1 MLSGVYVYAHDAV
14 DITTTG
20 LVGDLMPTKCL
31 FEEEKNGKSVLTM
44 SLQYDKWGK
53 WKAVKNG
60 NYIKAMVPVRV
71 PPKIVNNKYAE
82 RVATYQVKKGLSKDV
97 TLYTSCG
104 VADKTYPNP
113 ESFRLNYTIDSTAI
127 VKPVKVKRYLKAGSE
142 VQVLEE
148 KSDGRCKV
156 YNKAYGTGW
165 TFMDN
170 LELVKTSTIKQR
182 LDGVEAVSDTVK
194 FQYQLFQVEHVEQT
208 LRGMNV
214 TANHV
219 FYELAKNFTN
229 YENAA
234 DMEAFVTINGVMEN
248 MVTPDARFTI
258 LTDCEDSAGAVD
270 YRQTNVAQAFLD
282 PENGICAK
290 YGLSLIRDNYDAY
303 ALKDVG
309 TDRGFVVEYARNM
322 LGVECNE
329 DITETITRLVP
340 YGSDKN
346 GNPVYLDSM
355 YINSEYIDDYAFP
368 RIAYLDCSDSATES
382 DTMTLAQVKAEL
394 KRRAEE
400 EFANGIDKPK
410 LSMTVQ
416 FIPLGDTEEYKQY
429 RDLDKVFLFDR
440 ITIKDSVR
448 MYDYSAEVV
457 GMVYNV
463 LTRRMESCTIG
474 SLQKSSGVRKVAVWQ
489 VPTID
494 GGNIRLK
501 SLHAGAF
508 ADGSIPTAALKDGAV
523 TVDKIAAGALS
534 ADLIEAGSITTDKL
548 AAGSVTADKIASG
561 TIAAIGIDAGSITT
575 DKLAAGA
582 VTADK
587 IAAGTIEA
595 IGISA
600 GSITTDKL
608 AAGAVTADKIK
619 TGTITAD
626 SGIIANGAI
635 GTTQIADG
643 SITDAKIVTLTAS
656 KITSGTID
664 AAEVN
669 VVNLRADNITTGTI
683 NGKVIPELGSDKIKD
698 GAISGVKIVNGAV
711 VADKIAEGAVTAA
724 KIVSS
729 AVTTDKLAANAVTA
743 NKILAGAITTDKLDA
758 NAVTAEK
765 IKANTITANKLAS
778 DVGSSLDLSSNK
790 AITALVRDVGTI
802 ATTFVQ
808 YETPTGVKVGDLWV
822 NTGVSVWADLKG
834 STWQKIGQQK
844 WGAYLNSTPVTRVWD
859 GSKWQIL
866 ADQAVV
872 NEQYTLIQQNTDKI
886 GLMATKT
893 ELSSVEKRVS
903 TAEEKITPA
912 AITSTVTSST
922 QYKNDLAGKA
932 STGDLSALESRVS
945 TAENKIT
952 SDAITNTVTSST
964 KYKNDLA
971 GKASTV
977 DVNDLESRVSTAE
990 SKITPSAIT
999 NTVRSSTQYQNDL
1012 GSKVNQT
1019 VFDQTTTSITAQIQ
1033 TVDKKASATP
1043 TKVTNTALT
1052 LDSNGIDM
1060 QGGQINIRAGSA
1072 LTVDAPNFNL
1082 DASGNAVMKNAS
1094 VSGNLTNNGIAVLTA
1109 KNLVVSSTQPTS
1121 PAPGMVWVKPV
1132 GSVAATFLYNNTS
1145 VQSFKNFETAHTL
1158 TNAGTAT
1165 TASGSYTYNV
1175 KIPYKVTGN
1184 VSATRYLTMM
1194 VGNTA
1199 IFTDVA
1205 LEKTAGTYVLD
1216 LSGNLSAWLGNA
1228 SSLSFTLNLH
1238 YKTGDDGTLHNV
1250 HRVDVGAI
1258 DLKLYAKTNASS
1270 GWSSTEVQ
1278 VYNG

>member
-31 FEEEKNGKSVLTM
+31 FEEEKNGKSVLTL
-44 SLQYDKWGK
+44 SLQYDEWGK

-97 TLYTSCG
+97 TLYVSCG
-104 VADKTYPNP
+104 IADKTSIGSEN
-113 ESFRLNYTIDSTAI
+113 FRMHYVKDSGGG
-127 VKPVKVKRYLKAGSE
+127 KYPVKTKKYLKAGSE

-156 YNKAYGTGW
+156 YNKDFGTGW
-165 TFMDN
+165 TFIDN

-182 LDGVEAVSDTVK
+182 IDGVEAVSDTVK
-194 FQYQLFQVEHVEQT
+194 LQYQLFQVEHVEQT

-219 FYELAKNFTN
+219 FYELSKNFTN

-234 DMEAFVTINGVMEN
+234 DMEAFVTINGVMDS

-290 YGLSLIRDNYDAY
+290 YGLSLIRDNYEAY

-322 LGVECNE
+322 LGVECVE
-329 DITETITRLVP
+329 DISDTITRLVP
-340 YGSDKN
+340 YGADKD
-346 GNPVYLDSM
+346 GNPVYLDEM
-355 YINSEYIDDYAFP
+355 YIDSEHIGDYAFP

-382 DTMTLAQVKAEL
+382 DTMTIAQVKAEL
-394 KRRAEE
+394 RRRAEE
-400 EFANGIDKPK
+400 EFANGTDKPN

-416 FIPLGDTEEYKQY
+416 FIPLGDTEEYRQY

-440 ITIKDSVR
+440 ITVKDSVR

-508 ADGSIPTAALKDGAV
+508 ADGSIPTTALKDGAV

-534 ADLIEAGSITTDKL
+534 ADLITAGSITTDKL
-548 AAGSVTADKIASG
+548 AAGAVTADKIDAG
-561 TIAAIGIDAGSITT
+561 AIAAIGISAGSITT

-608 AAGAVTADKIK
+608 DAGAVTADKIAAN
-619 TGTITAD
+619 TITAD
-626 SGIIANGAI
+626 SGIIADSAI

-643 SITDAKIVTLTAS
+643 SITDAKIVSLTAS
-656 KITSGTID
+656 KITAGTID

-683 NGKVIPELGSDKIKD
+683 NGQVIPELGSDKIKD
-698 GAISGVKIVNGAV
+698 GAISGVKIYNG
-711 VADKIAEGAVTAA
+711 
-724 KIVSS
+724 
-729 AVTTDKLAANAVTA
+729 AVTTDKIDDGAVTSAKVVANAITAEKIATNAVTA

-758 NAVTAEK
+758 NAVTADK

-790 AITALVRDVGTI
+790 AITTLVKDVGGK
-802 ATTFVQ
+802 AVTFTQ
-808 YETPTGVKVGDLWV
+808 YNTPAGYKTGDIWV
-822 NTGVSVWADLKG
+822 NTGNTRWEDISGGTWADV
-834 STWQKIGQQK
+834 SASK
-844 WGAYLNSTPVTRVWD
+844 WGELYNKRHKTRVYNGKTWEV
-859 GSKWQIL
+859 L
-866 ADQAVV
+866 ADQGVV
-872 NEQYTLIQQNTDKI
+872 IDQETRINQTESKI
-886 GLMATKT
+886 SLMATKT
-893 ELSSVEKRVS
+893 DLDGKVSKTEYKQDAESINMRVQTVEQNS
-903 TAEEKITPA
+903 
-912 AITSTVTSST
+912 
-922 QYKNDLAGKA
+922 GKA
-932 STGDLSALESRVS
+932 ET
-945 TAENKIT
+945 
-952 SDAITNTVTSST
+952 
-964 KYKNDLA
+964 
-971 GKASTV
+971 
-977 DVNDLESRVSTAE
+977 
-990 SKITPSAIT
+990 
-999 NTVRSSTQYQNDL
+999 
-1012 GSKVNQT
+1012 
-1019 VFDQTTTSITAQIQ
+1019 
-1033 TVDKKASATP
+1033 
-1043 TKVTNTALT
+1043 VTNTAMT
-1052 LDSNGIDM
+1052 LDSTGIHM
-1060 QGGQINIRAGSA
+1060 KTGGTFTIDSQKFDINEKGQMSAADAIISGDLQVGGFEVWHKGDLVVSTATPPNPTNNMVWIKPDTSSVPAAGTWRHA
-1072 LTVDAPNFNL
+1072 QL
-1082 DASGNAVMKNAS
+1082 DARPFKSPVDLPLDGTSIGAAPSGSTYTYEVSIPIFHSFNSSEAYDCTVYLGATSGAQTINMGTQSISKQGSGVYKFTATSSTWLGNSATIYIRVVMSNNFYLS
-1094 VSGNLTNNGIAVLTA
+1094 VDSYSSISCVLTA
-1109 KNLVVSSTQPTS
+1109 KSSSAGAGWKNCT
-1121 PAPGMVWVKPV
+1121 
-1132 GSVAATFLYNNTS
+1132 
-1145 VQSFKNFETAHTL
+1145 VQ
-1158 TNAGTAT
+1158 
-1165 TASGSYTYNV
+1165 
-1175 KIPYKVTGN
+1175 
-1184 VSATRYLTMM
+1184 M
-1194 VGNTA
+1194 
-1199 IFTDVA
+1199 
-1205 LEKTAGTYVLD
+1205 YV
-1216 LSGNLSAWLGNA
+1216 
-1228 SSLSFTLNLH
+1228 
-1238 YKTGDDGTLHNV
+1238 
-1250 HRVDVGAI
+1250 
-1258 DLKLYAKTNASS
+1258 
-1270 GWSSTEVQ
+1270 Q
-1278 VYNG
+1278 

>member
-44 SLQYDKWGK
+44 TLQYDKWGK

-71 PPKIVNNKYAE
+71 PPKIVDNKYAE

-113 ESFRLNYTIDSTAI
+113 ESFRLNYTIDSTAV

-219 FYELAKNFTN
+219 FYELAKNYTN

-290 YGLSLIRDNYDAY
+290 YGLSLIRDNYEAY

-322 LGVECNE
+322 LGVECND

-340 YGSDKN
+340 YGSDKD

-355 YINSEYIDDYAFP
+355 YIDSEYIDDYAFP

-382 DTMTLAQVKAEL
+382 DSMTLAQVKAEL

-534 ADLIEAGSITTDKL
+534 ADLITAGSITTDKL

-561 TIAAIGIDAGSITT
+561 TIAAIGIEAGSITT

-600 GSITTDKL
+600 GSITTEKL

-619 TGTITAD
+619 TGTITAE

-643 SITDAKIVTLTAS
+643 SITDAKIVTMTAS

-669 VVNLRADNITTGTI
+669 VINLKADNITTGTI
-683 NGKVIPELGSDKIKD
+683 NGKVIPELGSDKIQD

-758 NAVTAEK
+758 NAVTADK
-765 IKANTITANKLAS
+765 IKAYTITANKLAS

-790 AITALVRDVGTI
+790 SITTLVKDVEGKSAIFT
-802 ATTFVQ
+802 Q
-808 YETPTGVKVGDLWV
+808 YNTPTGYNVGDIWV
-822 NTGVSVWADLKG
+822 NTGNTRWTDISGGTWADVSASKWGELYNNRHKTSVWNGNAWE
-834 STWQKIGQQK
+834 T
-844 WGAYLNSTPVTRVWD
+844 
-859 GSKWQIL
+859 L
-866 ADQAVV
+866 ADQGVIIDQETRI
-872 NEQYTLIQQNTDKI
+872 NQTESKI
-886 GLMATKT
+886 SLMATKT
-893 ELSSVEKRVS
+893 DLDDKVSKTEYKQDAESINMRVQTVEAKS
-903 TAEEKITPA
+903 
-912 AITSTVTSST
+912 
-922 QYKNDLAGKA
+922 GKA
-932 STGDLSALESRVS
+932 ET
-945 TAENKIT
+945 
-952 SDAITNTVTSST
+952 
-964 KYKNDLA
+964 
-971 GKASTV
+971 
-977 DVNDLESRVSTAE
+977 
-990 SKITPSAIT
+990 
-999 NTVRSSTQYQNDL
+999 
-1012 GSKVNQT
+1012 
-1019 VFDQTTTSITAQIQ
+1019 
-1033 TVDKKASATP
+1033 
-1043 TKVTNTALT
+1043 VTNTAMT
-1052 LDSNGIDM
+1052 LDTTGIHM
-1060 QGGQINIRAGSA
+1060 KTGGTFTIDSQKFDINEKGEMSAADATISGRLQVSGFDVWHEGNMVVSTATPANPTNNMVWIRPDTSSVPAAGTWRHAQLDARPFKSPVDLA
-1072 LTVDAPNFNL
+1072 LTGASIGAAPSGSTYTYEVSIPVYHSFNNSTAYDCTVYLGASLGAQTINMGTQSISKQGSGVYRFTATSSTWLGNSSTIYVRVVMSNNFYVSVDSY
-1082 DASGNAVMKNAS
+1082 ASIS
-1094 VSGNLTNNGIAVLTA
+1094 CVLTA
-1109 KNLVVSSTQPTS
+1109 KTSSAGAGWKNCT
-1121 PAPGMVWVKPV
+1121 
-1132 GSVAATFLYNNTS
+1132 
-1145 VQSFKNFETAHTL
+1145 VQ
-1158 TNAGTAT
+1158 
-1165 TASGSYTYNV
+1165 
-1175 KIPYKVTGN
+1175 
-1184 VSATRYLTMM
+1184 M
-1194 VGNTA
+1194 
-1199 IFTDVA
+1199 
-1205 LEKTAGTYVLD
+1205 YV
-1216 LSGNLSAWLGNA
+1216 
-1228 SSLSFTLNLH
+1228 
-1238 YKTGDDGTLHNV
+1238 
-1250 HRVDVGAI
+1250 
-1258 DLKLYAKTNASS
+1258 
-1270 GWSSTEVQ
+1270 Q
-1278 VYNG
+1278 